1 MENVQRETGSEKPEN
16 LGEKL
21 RIVLLCSEWG
31 SSKGGLPT
39 FNRQL
44 AIYLGKRSDLQV
56 FCYLPE
62 VSDRDKNAAKE
73 RNVILVEAEDIPG
86 NRDPLVKLL
95 RWPSQRPSPDVIISH
110 GQRFGPAAFFIKDRN
125 PSCKWVHFVHVNYEE
140 MGKYKVGNNEIR
152 TNNQKDLDEMS
163 CCKSADVVVAVGP
176 QLLDR
181 YSRRLSIEQKKV
193 QVFYPGLSKEFQNL
207 PQKEFERREFHVYI
221 FCRCS
226 SEDFELKGVDL
237 VADAVGK
244 LGKNYKLHVVGVQ
257 RNEEE
262 IFLKNIIETTEAT
275 KNQLF
280 LREYCNNQEEMR
292 RMKYEADLVAMPS
305 RAEAFGLIGLEAL
318 SVGVPLLVSAASGL
332 GMTFKKL
339 EFGNNFVVE
348 SDDSEEWA
356 RRIESMKQKGI
367 SLRTN
372 EIEVM
377 RRLYDEKYKWDG
389 QCKKLIKLFRDVRK
403 DGKAKGTT
411 QHEIADLY
419 KGTTN

>member
-207 PQKEFERREFHVYI
+207 PQKEFDSREFHVYI

-237 VADAVGK
+237 LADAVGK
-244 LGKNYKLHVVGVQ
+244 LGKKYKVHVVGVPED
-257 RNEEE
+257 EEVKTFQHTLE
-262 IFLKNIIETTEAT
+262 RTAIT
-275 KNQLF
+275 KKQLYV
-280 LREYCNNQEEMR
+280 REYCNNREELKKM
-292 RMKYEADLVAMPS
+292 MYEADLIVMPS

-318 SVGVPLLVSAASGL
+318 SAGVPLLVSAASGL
-332 GMTFKKL
+332 GMTLKELK
-339 EFGNNFVVE
+339 FGNNFVVG

-356 RRIESMKQKGI
+356 RRIESMKEKEI
-367 SLRTN
+367 SLRID
-372 EIEVM
+372 EMKEM
-377 RRLYDEKYKWDG
+377 RKQYGEKYKWED
-389 QCKKLIKLFRDVRK
+389 QCSGLVKLFLD
-403 DGKAKGTT
+403 D
-411 QHEIADLY
+411 
-419 KGTTN
+419 